1 MPPFNEKQEPAKEQ
15 CHLSINVEN
24 SPHSCLLVLGLYEGW
39 VNVAKG
45 GVFGQVGEASNL
57 STADSQHLPPA
68 TSTDHSPEGLL
79 RASPWQ

>member
-45 GVFGQVGEASNL
+45 GGSLVKWERLQTCQQPILNIYP
-57 STADSQHLPPA
+57 QPPLQI
-68 TSTDHSPEGLL
+68 TPQKGF
-79 RASPWQ
+79 